1 MEVKVMPTREIKR
14 NEWVSFFDSFSS
26 RHRGWLATV
35 EIMTPEIGDQTEA
48 HDLPL
53 EGITAELNERGP
65 DQIEIVVGGRS
76 DSHVSDTVVDP
87 KEVWL
92 KSTDEGADE
101 VLEIKGE
108 SKTVLIRFRSAMP
121 PELVDGL

>member
-1 MEVKVMPTREIKR
+1 MPTREIQR

-35 EIMTPEIGDQTEA
+35 EIMDPEIGDQTEA
-48 HDLPL
+48 RDLPL

-65 DQIEIVVGGRS
+65 DQIEIIVGNQADR
-76 DSHVSDTVVDP
+76 HVSNTVVDP
-87 KEVWL
+87 KQVWL
-92 KSTDEGADE
+92 KSSDEGADE
-101 VLEIKGE
+101 VLEIKRE
-108 SKTVLIRFRSAMP
+108 NETVLIRFRSAMP

>member
-1 MEVKVMPTREIKR
+1 MPTREIQR
-14 NEWVSFFDSFSS
+14 DEWVSFFDSFSN
-26 RHRGWLATV
+26 RHRRWLVTL
-35 EIMTPEIGDQTEA
+35 EILEPEIGDQTEA
-48 HDLPL
+48 RELPL

-65 DQIEIVVGGRS
+65 DQIEIIVGGQS
-76 DSHVSDTVVDP
+76 DSYLRDTVVDP

-92 KSTDEGADE
+92 KSSAAGADE

-108 SKTVLIRFRSAMP
+108 NRTVLIRFRSAMR